1 MDLKKWR
8 NEMVPVLNKIC
19 GEIAVGDAVVDWVD
33 IVIEQTGGSGKCP
46 PHAHTW
52 YEFNYV
58 LSGRMQT
65 RFIDQDVMVY
75 AGEFFLI
82 PPGMTH
88 AHDYS
93 RDDPHE
99 GICLRWRFRP
109 YPGTAKTTAETTVE
123 VAVEST
129 PEGMTM
135 AEATAANDSFL
146 RRLIRMKEWPPGA
159 YRDEYGIRSL
169 LMQFFTEA
177 ESGRSPFYQRL
188 LLVQLLEVLSGVT
201 DARQTVSASEPLQ
214 AQDALLRKVEVYLE
228 DFRGDRLNV
237 EALAASLH
245 MSYGH
250 LSRLYKQKTGRTL
263 IEEMNRIRL
272 SKACELLKQPSL
284 LIKEVAE
291 QAGFPDIYYFSKAFK
306 KKYGVS
312 PLTYRK
318 QQFSPSR

>member
-8 NEMVPVLNKIC
+8 NELASVLNGIC

-65 RFIDQDVMVY
+65 RFIDQDVMVH

-93 RDDPHE
+93 REDPHE

-109 YPGTAKTTAETTVE
+109 SPGEVDTAD
-123 VAVEST
+123 
-129 PEGMTM
+129 
-135 AEATAANDSFL
+135 DSFL
-146 RRLIRMKEWPPGA
+146 GRLGRLKDWPPGA
-159 YRDEYGIRSL
+159 YRDNDGIRSL
-169 LMQFFTEA
+169 LLQFFAEA
-177 ESGRSPFYQRL
+177 ESGRSPFYLRL

-201 DARQTVSASEPLQ
+201 IRHASVATEPVQAR
-214 AQDALLRKVEVYLE
+214 DALLRKVEVYLE

-272 SKACELLKQPSL
+272 AKACELLLQPSL

-306 KKYGVS
+306 KKYGIS

-318 QQFSPSR
+318 QQACLAK

>member
-8 NEMVPVLNKIC
+8 IELASVMNALC

-33 IVIEQTGGSGKCP
+33 IVIEQTSGSGRCP

-65 RFIDQDVMVY
+65 RFIDQDVMVH

-93 RDDPHE
+93 REDPHE

-109 YPGTAKTTAETTVE
+109 SPSEK
-123 VAVEST
+123 
-129 PEGMTM
+129 
-135 AEATAANDSFL
+135 AAADDSFL
-146 RRLIRMKEWPPGA
+146 ERLGLLKEWPPGA
-159 YRDEYGIRSL
+159 YRDNYGIRSL
-169 LMQFFTEA
+169 LIQFFSEA
-177 ESGRSPFYQRL
+177 ASGRSPFYLRL
-188 LLVQLLEVLSGVT
+188 LLAQFLEILSGVN
-201 DARQTVSASEPLQ
+201 ARQAHSATAPAQ
-214 AQDALLRKVEVYLE
+214 ARDALVRKVEVYLE

-250 LSRLYKQKTGRTL
+250 LSRVYKQKTGRTL

-272 SKACELLKQPSL
+272 TKACELLLQPSL

-312 PLTYRK
+312 PLAYRK
-318 QQFSPSR
+318 RQLSPANEPMNG

>member
-1 MDLKKWR
+1 
-8 NEMVPVLNKIC
+8 
-19 GEIAVGDAVVDWVD
+19 
-33 IVIEQTGGSGKCP
+33 
-46 PHAHTW
+46 
-52 YEFNYV
+52 
-58 LSGRMQT
+58 MQT

-93 RDDPHE
+93 REDPHE

-109 YPGTAKTTAETTVE
+109 YPGAAESKDGATATAE
-123 VAVEST
+123 
-129 PEGMTM
+129 
-135 AEATAANDSFL
+135 SFH
-146 RRLIRMKEWPPGA
+146 RRLALLKEWPPGA

-169 LMQFFTEA
+169 LLQFFAEA
-177 ESGRSPFYQRL
+177 ECGRSPFYQRL
-188 LLVQLLEVLSGVT
+188 LLVQLLEVLSGVIA
-201 DARQTVSASEPLQ
+201 ARQAVSTSEPLQ

-312 PLTYRK
+312 PLTFRK
-318 QQFSPSR
+318 QQLNLVK

>member
-8 NEMVPVLNKIC
+8 NELAYALNRIC
-19 GEIAVGDAVVDWVD
+19 GEIVAGDAVVDWVD

-65 RFIDQDVMVY
+65 RFIDQDVMVH

-93 RDDPHE
+93 REDPHE

-109 YPGTAKTTAETTVE
+109 
-123 VAVEST
+123 ST
-129 PEGMTM
+129 G
-135 AEATAANDSFL
+135 EADAADDSFL
-146 RRLIRMKEWPPGA
+146 GRLAQLKDWPPGA
-159 YRDEYGIRSL
+159 YRDNDGIRSL
-169 LMQFFTEA
+169 LLQFFAEA
-177 ESGRSPFYQRL
+177 ESGRSPFYLRL

-201 DARQTVSASEPLQ
+201 ARHGSAATEPVQ
-214 AQDALLRKVEVYLE
+214 ARDALLRKVEVYLE
-228 DFRGDRLNV
+228 DFRGDRFNV

-272 SKACELLKQPSL
+272 AKACELLLQPSL

-291 QAGFPDIYYFSKAFK
+291 QAGFSDIYYFSKAFK

-318 QQFSPSR
+318 QQLISLAR

>member
-8 NEMVPVLNKIC
+8 NELAPVLNGIC
-19 GEIAVGDAVVDWVD
+19 GEIAVGDAVIDWVD

-93 RDDPHE
+93 REDPHE

-109 YPGTAKTTAETTVE
+109 YPGAAE
-123 VAVEST
+123 SKD
-129 PEGMTM
+129 G
-135 AEATAANDSFL
+135 ATAASTAVDESFH
-146 RRLIRMKEWPPGA
+146 RRLALLKEWPPGA

-169 LMQFFTEA
+169 LLQFFAEA
-177 ESGRSPFYQRL
+177 ECGRSPFYQRL

-201 DARQTVSASEPLQ
+201 AARQAISASEPLQ

-312 PLTYRK
+312 PLTFRK
-318 QQFSPSR
+318 QQLNLVK

>member
-8 NEMVPVLNKIC
+8 NELAPELNNIC

-75 AGEFFLI
+75 ADEFFLI

-93 RDDPHE
+93 REDPHE

-109 YPGTAKTTAETTVE
+109 MAGALEDEVAAETPSDFTQNK
-123 VAVEST
+123 
-129 PEGMTM
+129 
-135 AEATAANDSFL
+135 ATKSANDSFI
-146 RRLIRMKEWPPGA
+146 RRLNRLKDWPPGA
-159 YRDEYGIRSL
+159 YQDDYGIRSL
-169 LMQFFTEA
+169 LIQLFTEA
-177 ESGRSPFYQRL
+177 EKGRSPFYLRL

-201 DARQTVSASEPLQ
+201 AIHEASVLASEPAQ
-214 AQDALLRKVEVYLE
+214 ARDALLRKVEVYLE
-228 DFRGDRLNV
+228 DFRGERLNV

-250 LSRLYKQKTGRTL
+250 LSRVYKQKTGRTL

-272 SKACELLKQPSL
+272 AKACELLQQPSL

-312 PLTYRK
+312 PLAYRK
-318 QQFSPSR
+318 QQINRSS